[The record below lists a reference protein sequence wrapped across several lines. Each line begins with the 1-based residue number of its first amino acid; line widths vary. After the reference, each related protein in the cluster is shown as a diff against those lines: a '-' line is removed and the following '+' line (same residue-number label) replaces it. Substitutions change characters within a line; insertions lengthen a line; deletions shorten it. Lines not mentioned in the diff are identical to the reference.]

1 MLSQHFE
8 LKHITDHLQH
18 NIRRLM
24 LLELLWSCQHNAVY
38 ASKYLTPAGGDRY
51 SQLLAQALESG
62 SPDSLCDALNS
73 PELWQSGAPRNSV
86 QTFAWDEF
94 NKYYMRA
101 LCRWTVD
108 HTGSEIVVVRGRR
121 SRAHRS
127 SSDAQINQGRDAMA
141 LLQQLR
147 HKPAINPFGAN
158 SGLTLEIRKRGST
171 ALASQ
176 PATSGH
182 RA

>member
-24 LLELLWSCQHNAVY
+24 LLELLWSCQHDAVY
-38 ASKYLTPAGGDRY
+38 VSKYFTPAGSDRY
-51 SQLLAQALESG
+51 CQLLAQALESG
-62 SPDSLCDALNS
+62 SPDSFCDALNS

-101 LCRWTVD
+101 LCRWTID

-121 SRAHRS
+121 SRTHRS
-127 SSDAQINQGRDAMA
+127 SSDAQMNQRRDAVD
-141 LLQQLR
+141 LLRQLR
-147 HKPAINPFGAN
+147 DQPAINPFGAN
-158 SGLTLEIRKRGST
+158 SGLTLEVRKRSAT
-171 ALASQ
+171 LPATHR
-176 PATSGH
+176 ATSGD